1 MDKSVSK
8 SPRGARL
15 FETDAKLR
23 AISSKLDCCSR
34 LGVGCTLSRTTMPM
48 PFVCLPDSVISG

>member
-15 FETDAKLR
+15 FETDAKPR
-23 AISSKLDCCSR
+23 AISSLLEYRSR
-34 LGVGCTLSRTTMPM
+34 LGVGCTLLRITMPM
-48 PFVCLPDSVISG
+48 PFV